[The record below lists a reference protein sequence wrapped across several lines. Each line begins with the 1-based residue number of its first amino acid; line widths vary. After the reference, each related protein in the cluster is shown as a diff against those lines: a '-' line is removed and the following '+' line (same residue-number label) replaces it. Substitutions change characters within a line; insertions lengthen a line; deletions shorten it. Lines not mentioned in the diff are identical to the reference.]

1 MKSYTRK
8 VQYYETDM
16 MGMVHHSN
24 YIRWMEEARID
35 YMNQLGFS
43 YAQMEADGIYSPVIS
58 VECEYKHPCVFGE
71 EITVFVRAESFNG
84 VVLKVAYEMKNG
96 KDETVCT
103 ARSEHV
109 FMHKGGSFV
118 RPKREMPDFCEAI
131 EKDISE
137 TP

>member
-35 YMNQLGFS
+35 YMAQLGFS

-58 VECEYKHPCVFGE
+58 VTCEYKHPCVFGE

-84 VVLKVAYEMKNG
+84 VVLKVAYEMKNEKG
-96 KDETVCT
+96 ETVCI

-109 FMHKGGSFV
+109 FMRKSGGFV
-118 RPKREMPDFCEAI
+118 RPKREMAAFCEAI
-131 EKDISE
+131 ENDIRE